1 MATPPT
7 KTLVNIDFDGL
18 KKSFTDFLKANS
30 AFKDYNF
37 EGSNLNVLLD
47 VLALNTTYT
56 QFYLNMAL
64 SESFLDSA
72 ILRTSVVSHA
82 KELNYL
88 PRSIRSAKA
97 VIRLEIIPNNSPET
111 IFVPRGT
118 AFMTAIDGANYTFV
132 TDRNF
137 VIQQIAGSYTI
148 DSLPIFEGRYITE
161 RFLVDNTIPNQ
172 KFVLSNDNVDTTS
185 LDVAIFETAE
195 STVSTQLMFANTL
208 LGLDGNSPIFTLQ
221 NTNGKYE
228 LLFGDG
234 TIGIAV
240 QNQNLVQ
247 VTYRVCSG
255 DRSNGAYQF
264 TNVAPIG
271 GYSNIRLTT
280 VSAASGGDQEE
291 DIESIRTYAPRYYQ
305 AQNRAVTESDYE
317 TLIKNRFPEIETIS
331 VFGGETLNP
340 PQFGRVIISVDTISR
355 TGLSN
360 SLKTEIIDFIKSHNT
375 LTIEPIVVSPEFTFL
390 EIVSHVLYDT
400 TRVDQTLS
408 AITEEILS
416 GIRQFRDSNLN
427 RFRTV
432 FISSRLQT
440 IIDNSNLA
448 ILGNVTQVRLQKRPQ
463 LSFDKLNTMYLDFQ
477 SPGKTLQ
484 SSPFVLSGNRVYISD
499 DGNGIAHIYTSSSN
513 ATPSIVVSNIGSVNY
528 LTGLITLTKF
538 QVDSIDMPFRVY
550 WTPETPEVTVREN
563 VILELDL
570 ADVAI
575 TLAPA

>member
-1 MATPPT
+1 M
-7 KTLVNIDFDGL
+7 
-18 KKSFTDFLKANS
+18 
-30 AFKDYNF
+30 
-37 EGSNLNVLLD
+37 
-47 VLALNTTYT
+47 
-56 QFYLNMAL
+56 
-64 SESFLDSA
+64 
-72 ILRTSVVSHA
+72 
-82 KELNYL
+82 
-88 PRSIRSAKA
+88 
-97 VIRLEIIPNNSPET
+97 
-111 IFVPRGT
+111 
-118 AFMTAIDGANYTFV
+118 
-132 TDRNF
+132 
-137 VIQQIAGSYTI
+137 
-148 DSLPIFEGRYITE
+148 
-161 RFLVDNTIPNQ
+161 
-172 KFVLSNDNVDTTS
+172 
-185 LDVAIFETAE
+185 
-195 STVSTQLMFANTL
+195 
-208 LGLDGNSPIFTLQ
+208 
-221 NTNGKYE
+221 
-228 LLFGDG
+228 
-234 TIGIAV
+234 
-240 QNQNLVQ
+240 
-247 VTYRVCSG
+247 
-255 DRSNGAYQF
+255 
-264 TNVAPIG
+264 
-271 GYSNIRLTT
+271 
-280 VSAASGGDQEE
+280 
-291 DIESIRTYAPRYYQ
+291 
-305 AQNRAVTESDYE
+305 
-317 TLIKNRFPEIETIS
+317 
-331 VFGGETLNP
+331 
-340 PQFGRVIISVDTISR
+340 
-355 TGLSN
+355 
-360 SLKTEIIDFIKSHNT
+360 
-375 LTIEPIVVSPEFTFL
+375 
-390 EIVSHVLYDT
+390 YDT